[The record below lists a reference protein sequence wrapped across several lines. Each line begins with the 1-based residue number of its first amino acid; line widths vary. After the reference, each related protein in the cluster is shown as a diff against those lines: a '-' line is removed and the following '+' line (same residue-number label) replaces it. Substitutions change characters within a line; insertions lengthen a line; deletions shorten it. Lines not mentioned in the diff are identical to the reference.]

1 MSEDFS
7 LAEKDEKKTEAKKK
21 NAELFYAFSI
31 DEKKNRGKG
40 EKELNFAQINKGFYD
55 ELISYDDNIRKSR
68 DELKKQKSNGIKE
81 SVYSNK
87 QIPDTWRNKITYY
100 QDLFSTMSRD
110 KKFVSYLGR
119 GNNYL
124 KNEENKQRKTNAF
137 PKKSLK
143 INTEYDPLS
152 IAEKGTE
159 SKNTQNNSPH
169 RKTYNKNVF
178 STISNYISDTKEI
191 TNILEE
197 YKASYPIKLPH
208 EIKTT
213 SNTNVPKIDF
223 PIIKPNNLNQTC
235 KTVPLSINPNQTQSN
250 VTNSKNNTTT
260 AKKGIFTIAAGMNKS
275 QVFKTTI
282 YSNLIPATGARNLIT
297 EGNKVTKSTTIYSSP
312 YLNANEEFF
321 RKVDVLNPKIDK
333 KLKDIQYYGPYYS
346 HCPPCRNKNI
356 NFYNTMETNQC
367 MELLNYL
374 RGIRKK
380 HKLPLKSE

>member
-124 KNEENKQRKTNAF
+124 KNEENKQSKTNAF

-169 RKTYNKNVF
+169 RKTYNKNIF

-191 TNILEE
+191 TNI
-197 YKASYPIKLPH
+197 
-208 EIKTT
+208 
-213 SNTNVPKIDF
+213 
-223 PIIKPNNLNQTC
+223 
-235 KTVPLSINPNQTQSN
+235 
-250 VTNSKNNTTT
+250 
-260 AKKGIFTIAAGMNKS
+260 
-275 QVFKTTI
+275 
-282 YSNLIPATGARNLIT
+282 
-297 EGNKVTKSTTIYSSP
+297 
-312 YLNANEEFF
+312 
-321 RKVDVLNPKIDK
+321 
-333 KLKDIQYYGPYYS
+333 
-346 HCPPCRNKNI
+346 
-356 NFYNTMETNQC
+356 
-367 MELLNYL
+367 
-374 RGIRKK
+374 
-380 HKLPLKSE
+380 